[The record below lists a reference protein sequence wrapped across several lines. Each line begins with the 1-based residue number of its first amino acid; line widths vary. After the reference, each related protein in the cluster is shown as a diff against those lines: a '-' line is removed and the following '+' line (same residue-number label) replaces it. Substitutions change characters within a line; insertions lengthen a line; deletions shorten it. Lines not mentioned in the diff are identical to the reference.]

1 MAPSSEG
8 FYDRSRSCSE
18 PRRGLSTYKA
28 GQRLGWRA
36 QVGLEDGPKRT
47 IDWHEAPQAD
57 AETRNETSQRLKNW
71 PSLTQHGGPHKFSSA
86 GEHAA
91 CA

>member
-8 FYDRSRSCSE
+8 FYDRSRSGSE
-18 PRRGLSTYKA
+18 PRRGVRTDKA

-47 IDWHEAPQAD
+47 IDWYEARQAD
-57 AETRNETSQRLKNW
+57 AETRSDTSQRL
-71 PSLTQHGGPHKFSSA
+71 
-86 GEHAA
+86 
-91 CA
+91 